1 MSNVTKRSQKLFT
14 KERWNVCLASKDWS
28 ELDDCDDVEE
38 MVEIFTKNITDAL
51 DEITPFKTF
60 TIRSHHKFGLSV
72 VTKELMSQSNK
83 CREKI
88 KRASHMEKQIH
99 VEKYKKLRNLVNHQ
113 IRKDIYCNNEKI
125 KKANDENELWKVSK
139 EITNP
144 KNTN

>member
-1 MSNVTKRSQKLFT
+1 
-14 KERWNVCLASKDWS
+14 
-28 ELDDCDDVEE
+28 

-60 TIRSHHKFGLSV
+60 TIRSHHKFALSV
-72 VTKELMSQSNK
+72 VTKELMSQSDK

-88 KRASHMEKQIH
+88 KKASHMEKQIH
-99 VEKYKKLRNLVNHQ
+99 VEKYKILRNLVNHQ
-113 IRKDIYCNNEKI
+113 IRKDKIYCNNEKI